1 MAKQCIEYKMHLNP
15 EGRLMVPPWITDPG
29 YYKSDNTFIGFTPVE
44 SEREFYLP
52 DTVTIMSETDVVNRC
67 LAFHA
72 VTPFQN
78 EPTWNGEEWVS
89 NAMTNEEVT
98 QMITTWYQSKIAE

>member
-29 YYKSDNTFIGFTPVE
+29 YYKSDNTFIGFTPIE

-52 DTVTIMSETDVVNRC
+52 DNVTIMSETDVVNRC
-67 LAFHA
+67 LALHA

-78 EPTWNGEEWVS
+78 QTDQMDFTP
-89 NAMTNEEVT
+89 MTNEEVT
-98 QMITTWYQSKIAE
+98 QMVTDWYQSKIAE

>member
-29 YYKSDNTFIGFTPVE
+29 YYKSDNTFIGFTPIE

-67 LAFHA
+67 LALHA

-78 EPTWNGEEWVS
+78 QTDPMNTTP
-89 NAMTNEEVT
+89 MTNEEVT
-98 QMITTWYQSKIAE
+98 EMVTNWYQSKIAE

>member
-67 LAFHA
+67 LAIHA
-72 VTPFQN
+72 VTPFTHYA
-78 EPTWNGEEWVS
+78 EPPNSATE
-89 NAMTNEEVT
+89 MTNEEVT
-98 QMITTWYQSKIAE
+98 TMITNWYQSKIAE